1 MYQVAILTISDRSSS
16 GQREDLSGPEIE
28 SIMTQAG
35 YAIWDK
41 QLVADDLDQIASQLT
56 RWSDQGEVALI
67 LTTGG
72 TGFSPRDVTPE
83 ATQKVLHKETP
94 GISEYLRQESSQ
106 YTKRAYLSRA
116 RSGIRNQC
124 LIVNLPGS
132 PKAIRENLEA
142 LLVILD
148 HALATLR
155 GPVADSS
162 HQG

>member
-56 RWSDQGEVALI
+56 RWSDQEEVALI

-94 GISEYLRQESSQ
+94 GISEYLRQDSSQ

-116 RSGIRNQC
+116 KSGIRNQC
-124 LIVNLPGS
+124 LIVNLPGN

-162 HQG
+162 HQD